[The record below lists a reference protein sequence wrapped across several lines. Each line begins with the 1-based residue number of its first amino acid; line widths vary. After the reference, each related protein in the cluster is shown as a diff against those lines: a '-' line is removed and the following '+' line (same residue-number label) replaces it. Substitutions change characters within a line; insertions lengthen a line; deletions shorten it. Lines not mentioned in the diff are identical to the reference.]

1 MLARAIRQAM
11 LGMNSGN
18 GFILVRA
25 NAMQITFRHSSLDD
39 VETSKQN
46 AGKYTSAA
54 TDNDPFNARMLKA
67 VIEMGNTVLAKKVA
81 VELNGLRARHQEAF
95 KQVSLFKK
103 TLVLLES
110 HHYRLWQRQFI
121 LDLFDKGIIRRIV
134 REEDM
139 ENEMGPDAN

>member
-1 MLARAIRQAM
+1 MCVN
-11 LGMNSGN
+11 NS
-18 GFILVRA
+18 IQV
-25 NAMQITFRHSSLDD
+25 TFRHTSPDQSRTWLQNVARYKAAASDD
-39 VETSKQN
+39 
-46 AGKYTSAA
+46 
-54 TDNDPFNARMLKA
+54 DPFNARMLKA

-81 VELNGLRARHQEAF
+81 VELNGLRGRHQEAF

-134 REEDM
+134 REEDT
-139 ENEMGPDAN
+139 ENEMQPGAG

>member
-1 MLARAIRQAM
+1 MYKA
-11 LGMNSGN
+11 
-18 GFILVRA
+18 
-25 NAMQITFRHSSLDD
+25 
-39 VETSKQN
+39 
-46 AGKYTSAA
+46 AA
-54 TDNDPFNARMLKA
+54 TDEDPFNARMLKA

-81 VELNGLRARHQEAF
+81 VELNGLKSRHPEAF

-134 REEDM
+134 LEEDM
-139 ENEMGPDAN
+139 EDEMGSGDG